1 MLEIPGNVFPRR
13 LDINLPMAKKAH
25 GIFIEDENQKRYM
38 DASGGAIV
46 VNAGHGREKI
56 AKAIYNQI
64 LSHDYIHPTMFTTK
78 PVEMLAT
85 SLAEK
90 APGDINRFY
99 FFSGGSEANEAA
111 IKLARQIHIETGNET
126 KYQLI
131 GRWKS
136 YHGLT
141 LGSLAAT
148 GRTSFKTYFT
158 PLLKENLH
166 IPAPYCYRC
175 SFGLKY
181 PSCKVRCAVA
191 LDEMIENAGSKTI
204 SAFIAETVPGATIA
218 ACFPPKE
225 YLNTI
230 AEICHHHNV
239 LLILDEVMCGMGR
252 TGEWFACNH
261 FDVVPDI
268 VTLGKGLAG
277 GVMALSAFGVKET
290 HFNTIKDNSGVFMHG
305 GTFSHHP
312 VAAAGGLAL
321 IEILEQENLVQ
332 RVKTKGEKLGDLLK
346 KHLLPLA
353 QVGDVRGKGFFWGI
367 EIVKDKKTRMP
378 FKRSLKVVEGIWD
391 NLFEKG
397 YITYKSTGL
406 AGVDGDALV
415 IAPPYIIGDDEMEM
429 LVKAIKST
437 FIEFFSQTL
446 GVSPAKPGAYSI

>member
-1 MLEIPGNVFPRR
+1 MIEIPGNVFPRR
-13 LDINLPMAKKAH
+13 LDAPLLTAKSAR
-25 GIFIEDENQKRYM
+25 GIFIEDENGKQYM
-38 DASGGAIV
+38 DASGGAVV
-46 VNAGHGREKI
+46 VNAGHGRQKI
-56 AKAIYNQI
+56 AKAIYDQI

-78 PVEMLAT
+78 SVEMLAT
-85 SLAEK
+85 SLAKK

-111 IKLARQIHIETGNET
+111 IKLARQIHVENGKET
-126 KYQLI
+126 KYRLI

-141 LGSLAAT
+141 LGSLAVM
-148 GRTSFKTYFT
+148 GRTSFKTHFT

-181 PSCKVRCAVA
+181 PSCSLRCAMA
-191 LDEMIENAGSKTI
+191 LDEMIENAGPETV

-225 YLNTI
+225 YLNKIT
-230 AEICHHHNV
+230 EICHHHNV

-252 TGEWFACNH
+252 TGEWFAYKH
-261 FDVVPDI
+261 SDIVPDI

-277 GVMALSAFGVKET
+277 GVMALSAFGVKEI
-290 HFNTIKDNSGVFMHG
+290 HFNTIKEKSGVFMHG

-312 VAAAGGLAL
+312 VAAAAGLAL
-321 IEILEQENLVQ
+321 IEILEQEKLVQ
-332 RVKTKGEKLGDLLK
+332 RVKKKGEKLGNLLK
-346 KHLLPLA
+346 KQLLPLA
-353 QVGDVRGKGFFWGI
+353 QVGDVRGKGFLWGI
-367 EIVKDKKTRMP
+367 EIVKDKKSKMP
-378 FKRSLKVVEGIWD
+378 FKRSLKTVEGIWD
-391 NLFEKG
+391 DLFEKG

-415 IAPPYIIGDDEMEM
+415 IAPPYIIEDDEMEM
-429 LVKAIKST
+429 LVQTIKT
-437 FIEFFSQTL
+437 TILEFFN
-446 GVSPAKPGAYSI
+446 

>member
-1 MLEIPGNVFPRR
+1 MEISGNVFPRK
-13 LDINLPMAKKAH
+13 LDIPLPVAKTAQ
-25 GIFIEDENQKRYM
+25 GIFIEDENHKQYM
-38 DASGGAIV
+38 DACGGAVV
-46 VNAGHGREKI
+46 VNAGHGRENI

-64 LSHDYIHPTMFTTK
+64 LSHDYIHPTMFTTR

-85 SLAEK
+85 SLAQK

-111 IKLARQIHIETGNET
+111 IKLARQIHIENGNET
-126 KYQLI
+126 KYRLI

-141 LGSLAAT
+141 LGSLAAM

-181 PSCKVRCAVA
+181 PSCGIRCAMA
-191 LDEMIENAGSKTI
+191 LDEMIENAGPETI

-218 ACFPPKE
+218 ACFPPQE
-225 YLNTI
+225 YLHKI
-230 AEICHHHNV
+230 AQICLHHNV

-252 TGEWFACNH
+252 TGEWFAYNH

-277 GVMALSAFGVKET
+277 GVLALSAFGVKET
-290 HFNTIKDNSGVFMHG
+290 HFNAIKENSGVFMHG

-321 IEILEQENLVQ
+321 IKILEQEKLVQ
-332 RVKTKGEKLGDLLK
+332 RVKTKGEKLGNLLK
-346 KHLLPLA
+346 EHLLPLA
-353 QVGDVRGKGFFWGI
+353 QVGDIRGKGFMWGI
-367 EIVKDKKTRMP
+367 EIVKDKQTKTP
-378 FKRSLKVVEGIWD
+378 FKRSLKTAEGLWD
-391 NLFEKG
+391 NLFKKG
-397 YITYKSTGL
+397 YILYKSTGL
-406 AGVDGDALV
+406 AGIDGDAFV
-415 IAPPYIIGDDEMEM
+415 IAPPYIIQDYEMEM

-437 FIEFFSQTL
+437 FIEFFD
-446 GVSPAKPGAYSI
+446 

>member
-13 LDINLPMAKKAH
+13 LDTRLPVAESALGMY
-25 GIFIEDENQKRYM
+25 IEDENKKRYM
-38 DASGGAIV
+38 DASGGAVV
-46 VNAGHGREKI
+46 VNAGHGRKKI

-64 LSHDYIHPTMFTTK
+64 LSHDYIHPTMFTTR

-111 IKLARQIHIETGNET
+111 IKLARQIHIENGNET
-126 KYQLI
+126 RYRLI

-141 LGSLAAT
+141 MGSLAAM
-148 GRTSFKTYFT
+148 GRTSFKTHFT

-175 SFGLKY
+175 SFGLEY
-181 PSCKVRCAVA
+181 PSCSLRCAMA
-191 LDEMIENAGSKTI
+191 LDEMIENAGPETI
-204 SAFIAETVPGATIA
+204 SAFIAETVPGATLA

-225 YLNTI
+225 YLNKI
-230 AEICHHHNV
+230 REICNHHNV

-252 TGEWFACNH
+252 TGEWFAYNH
-261 FDVVPDI
+261 TDIVPDI

-312 VAAAGGLAL
+312 VAAAAGLAL
-321 IEILEQENLVQ
+321 IEILEQEKLVQ
-332 RVKTKGEKLGDLLK
+332 RVKTKGEKLGSLLK

-353 QVGDVRGKGFFWGI
+353 QVGDIRGKGFLWGI

-378 FKRSLKVVEGIWD
+378 FSRSLKTVEGIWD
-391 NLFEKG
+391 RLFEKG
-397 YITYKSTGL
+397 YITYKATGL
-406 AGVDGDALV
+406 AGVNGDALV

-429 LVKAIKST
+429 LVQAIKSS
-437 FIEFFSQTL
+437 FIEFFSDF
-446 GVSPAKPGAYSI
+446 